1 MARKTFPSTKKSCRL
16 RRHERTAFTVIK
28 SRDERSD
35 SRVFCFQDAL
45 MKRAIVVVVV
55 IVAAVI
61 VFFFANAWS
70 DNVDG
75 LGGDPWTLVAA
86 KTNGRE
92 LPREEI
98 EGVMAH
104 FTKNEVT
111 WIVMTDEGPVGRK
124 GKFAFDSIKQP
135 KTVDVETLFAN
146 MRNLPGIYEL
156 KNNMLVM
163 ALALGDRRPTDFSG
177 RSGLVLIFKR

>member
-1 MARKTFPSTKKSCRL
+1 MTISRLCPLAIMARKTFPSTKKSCRL

-45 MKRAIVVVVV
+45 MKRAIVVGVV

-61 VFFFANAWS
+61 VFFVANASS

-75 LGGDPWTLVAA
+75 LGGEPWTLVGV
-86 KTNGRE
+86 KKNGRD

-98 EGVMAH
+98 EGVKVQ
-104 FTKNEVT
+104 FTKTDVI
-111 WIVMTDEGPVGRK
+111 WILMTEEGKKNLEAGYEIDPT
-124 GKFAFDSIKQP
+124 KQP
-135 KTVDVETLFAN
+135 KLINIETPFA
-146 MRNLPGIYEL
+146 
-156 KNNMLVM
+156 
-163 ALALGDRRPTDFSG
+163 
-177 RSGLVLIFKR
+177 